1 MNEPRRAA
9 TLQVP
14 ADATPGAPHVRD
26 ATDLR
31 RLVRRAVVALIPCA
45 LFGVCNAGRQAN
57 RMLSDGDGLRGG
69 PGTVLGAAG
78 MAVAAPSFAADAVQ
92 GLLLFVPVCVVAFA
106 TGTLWERV
114 FAARRGHRAPGL
126 ALAVLPFTLALPP
139 TIALWQ
145 VAVGMSFGIVVAKEI
160 FGGTG
165 KHFLHPGLVALAFL
179 YFAYP
184 DAMRGEAVWVAAEGS
199 PAARPLALAAS
210 GGIDA
215 VWAAGIPWSATL
227 AGNVPGAFGETS
239 ALACLLGAAL
249 LLHARMASWRVLLGA
264 VLGVVGAA
272 VVANRLA
279 PAEVPFAGVP
289 WYWHLT
295 LGSFAFAVVF
305 FATDPVTAAVTNPG
319 RWIYG
324 LLVGALTVLIRVAN
338 PVHAEGAML
347 AVLLG
352 SVCAPL
358 IDRLVVSANVR
369 RRLRRGGRRGP

>member
-1 MNEPRRAA
+1 VNEQRHAA
-9 TLQVP
+9 ALHVP
-14 ADATPGAPHVRD
+14 AAATPGAPHVRD

-31 RLVRRAVVALIPCA
+31 RLFRRGVVAMIPCA
-45 LFGVCNAGRQAN
+45 LVGVYNAGRQAN
-57 RMLSDGDGLRGG
+57 RLS
-69 PGTVLGAAG
+69 LGAAG
-78 MAVAAPSFAADAVQ
+78 VDETATRLAADVVQ
-92 GLLLFVPVCVVAFA
+92 GLLLFVPVCAVAFA
-106 TGTLWERV
+106 TGILWERV
-114 FAARRGHRAPGL
+114 FAARRGHRSPGL
-126 ALAVLPFTLALPP
+126 GLAVLPFTLALPP

-145 VAVGMSFGIVVAKEI
+145 VAAGVSFGIVVAKEI

-184 DAMRGEAVWVAAEGS
+184 DAMRGETVWVAADGAHPS
-199 PAARPLALAAS
+199 RPLELAAS

-215 VWAAGIPWSATL
+215 VWAACIPWSATL
-227 AGNVPGAFGETS
+227 LGDVPGAFGETS

-249 LLHARMASWRVLLGA
+249 LLHARMASWRVLAGA
-264 VLGVVGAA
+264 VLGLVGAA
-272 VVANRLA
+272 LVVDRLA
-279 PAEVPFAGVP
+279 PAAIPFAGVP

-295 LGSFAFAVVF
+295 LGSFAFGVVF

-324 LLVGALTVLIRVAN
+324 LLIGGLTVLIRVAN

-358 IDRLVVSANVR
+358 IDHAVVAANVR
-369 RRLRRGGRRGP
+369 RRRRRGGRRGP